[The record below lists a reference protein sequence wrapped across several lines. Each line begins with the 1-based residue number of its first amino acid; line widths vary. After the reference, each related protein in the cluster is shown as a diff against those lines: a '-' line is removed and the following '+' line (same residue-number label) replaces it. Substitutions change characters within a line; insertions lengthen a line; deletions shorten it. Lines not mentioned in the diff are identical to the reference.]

1 MTMTA
6 GLVLLGTRGCPGN
19 LWSPWSN
26 RFAFEWDLTPA
37 LSNMSSRLRSSFLLQ
52 MVTTRLVKSTRA
64 YGTSVPVQI
73 SIQGFRADLDP
84 RVLKPPL
91 S

>member
-26 RFAFEWDLTPA
+26 
-37 LSNMSSRLRSSFLLQ
+37 RLRSSFLLQ